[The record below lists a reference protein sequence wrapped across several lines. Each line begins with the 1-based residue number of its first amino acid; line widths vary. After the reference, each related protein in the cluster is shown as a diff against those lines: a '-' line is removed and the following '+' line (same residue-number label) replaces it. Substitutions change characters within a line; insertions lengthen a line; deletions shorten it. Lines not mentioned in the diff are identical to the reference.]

1 MRPGLS
7 YVDHGSIGEKPNVMQ
22 RLGVIVDNQEFTAN
36 GRSKKIARRN
46 VAVNVCNT
54 LFDTNFTC
62 EEY

>member
-7 YVDHGSIGEKPNVMQ
+7 YIDHGAVGDKPMQ

-54 LFDTNFTC
+54 LFNTNFAY